1 LKIKA
6 LIELEGF
13 PFQTYL
19 MISRSLDSK
28 ITNYILENRDALSSY
43 EKIKKNIDRM
53 QNIFFIVFILVVFV
67 SVFIIRFLVK
77 IISDQL
83 VKPINDFVF
92 LTSEKN
98 IENVNLSLLKEK
110 KTNIIELNILINAF
124 NSIIEK
130 LNNSKREI
138 DEHNNFINAI
148 FSQTPYGLFIFNIS
162 DSKIVMENDAT
173 NKLLLDNISNLKN
186 LFITKIKT
194 LILEKLNNK
203 DIFEESFELT
213 EVKSGKNHTF
223 LVKIIRANFSYL
235 EKSNTKNE
243 NKYFLIIFN
252 DITEHISYQRNLL
265 WIDVAKR
272 ITHEIRNPLT
282 PILLSVERLEYK
294 FTDSI
299 EENNRDRFLKYLEN
313 IKKHTLTISNII
325 DEFIEFGKMPEPEFH
340 EKNLNKIILETI
352 EGSYFDR
359 NMKYELNLFEEND
372 FQKMNFIADEK
383 QIMRVL
389 LNIFKNSF
397 ESFVEKK
404 ISSESLIIKIQ
415 TFFDEKENL
424 VLEIEDNGPG
434 FPSNLIEK
442 MTEPYVTTKKKGSGL
457 GLSIVKRIISDH
469 NGSIFFENIFDSNG
483 IVLGARILIKFLKR

>member
-1 LKIKA
+1 
-6 LIELEGF
+6 
-13 PFQTYL
+13 
-19 MISRSLDSK
+19 
-28 ITNYILENRDALSSY
+28 
-43 EKIKKNIDRM
+43 
-53 QNIFFIVFILVVFV
+53 
-67 SVFIIRFLVK
+67 
-77 IISDQL
+77 
-83 VKPINDFVF
+83 
-92 LTSEKN
+92 
-98 IENVNLSLLKEK
+98 
-110 KTNIIELNILINAF
+110 
-124 NSIIEK
+124 
-130 LNNSKREI
+130 
-138 DEHNNFINAI
+138 
-148 FSQTPYGLFIFNIS
+148 
-162 DSKIVMENDAT
+162 MENDAT

-469 NGSIFFENIFDSNG
+469 NGSIFFENIFD
-483 IVLGARILIKFLKR
+483 